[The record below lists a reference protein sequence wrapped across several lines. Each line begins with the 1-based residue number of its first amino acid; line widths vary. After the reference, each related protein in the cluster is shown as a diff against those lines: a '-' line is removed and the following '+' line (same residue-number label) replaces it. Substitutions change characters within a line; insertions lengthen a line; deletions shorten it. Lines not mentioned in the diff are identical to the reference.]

1 MDEKNQALQ
10 PYNSD
15 NFKITI
21 DYLSGKI
28 FNDVIPAN
36 KTIQGTILE
45 SRKKN
50 IVSDFWVIN
59 LTGKDIQLTEF
70 DRAVFNI
77 CISEQAEGK
86 KFTTAKT
93 IFHKLGGG
101 RDLTPTMKRAIMES
115 VEKLAG
121 VRVIIDSTNAIEK
134 RIVKDGGKVKNKDG
148 KFIFKGYL
156 LPTESVELTLNG
168 QEVEVIGFLKSD
180 VTDKIKKGVIYTNAE
195 NHDQIISCT
204 QDLLQA
210 PVNSNPRNIAL
221 NHYLLRRSLSIK
233 GSNELAEKNKHVKP
247 LCKVI
252 LIDDMMEHCG
262 LAEYDKYQQNKILKT
277 TKKILDFLIERNVI
291 SNYQFETVKNTG
303 KIRSIILEFQL
314 LSEKNN

>member
-1 MDEKNQALQ
+1 M
-10 PYNSD
+10 
-15 NFKITI
+15 
-21 DYLSGKI
+21 
-28 FNDVIPAN
+28 
-36 KTIQGTILE
+36 
-45 SRKKN
+45 
-50 IVSDFWVIN
+50 
-59 LTGKDIQLTEF
+59 TGKDIQLTEF

-121 VRVIIDSTNAIEK
+121 VRIIIDSTNAIEK
-134 RIVKDGGKVKNKDG
+134 RIVKDGGKTKNKDG
-148 KFIFKGYL
+148 KFILKGYL

-233 GSNELAEKNKHVKP
+233 GSNLLAESNKHVKP

-252 LIDDMMEHCG
+252 TFEDLYKHCG
-262 LAEYDKYQQNKILKT
+262 FDGDKKIDRQHARETTEKILKFLVENDVIKNFEF
-277 TKKILDFLIERNVI
+277 TKKDGKFYSIEIFL
-291 SNYQFETVKNTG
+291 
-303 KIRSIILEFQL
+303 
-314 LSEKNN
+314 